1 MALRATYFQTKLL
14 MDPVGAP
21 RVDLVGK
28 PHFQQVFG
36 FLSEPKNDQK
46 WGFPTKSTLGTSYYL
61 SFQTIYEYMDGSLCL
76 THEVL
81 CKQNNNLHAKCALY
95 Y

>member
-28 PHFQQVFG
+28 PHFWSFLGSDKSQKMTKKGVFQ
-36 FLSEPKNDQK
+36 LNLLLVHPLPL
-46 WGFPTKSTLGTSYYL
+46 FPNSIRRHGWLPMLNT
-61 SFQTIYEYMDGSLCL
+61 
-76 THEVL
+76 
-81 CKQNNNLHAKCALY
+81 
-95 Y
+95 